1 MIIIFP
7 IIGLLVSWKLFKFAK
22 KNEKPYEMTGWD
34 ALEISMIITGCIMIG
49 ILAFFMFGIVSENI
63 ASDIK
68 YEKLEA
74 ERAALEWR
82 LEQNYTN
89 NDNNIGSTEL
99 YQEVTS
105 FNKRITEGQAARRNI
120 WLRWFYGD
128 YYDRVELIELR

>member
-7 IIGLLVSWKLFKFAK
+7 IIGLLISWKLFKFAK
-22 KNEKPYEMTGWD
+22 KNENPCEMTGWD
-34 ALEISMIITGCIMIG
+34 ALEISMVITGCIAIG

-63 ASDIK
+63 TSDIK
-68 YEKLEA
+68 YERLET

-105 FNKRITEGQAARRNI
+105 FNKRITEGQTARRNI
-120 WLRWFYGD
+120 WLRWFYGN

>member
-1 MIIIFP
+1 MLI
-7 IIGLLVSWKLFKFAK
+7 SWKLFKFVK
-22 KNEKPYEMTGWD
+22 KNENPREMTGWD
-34 ALEISMIITGCIMIG
+34 GLEISMVITGCIAIG

-63 ASDIK
+63 TSDIK
-68 YEKLEA
+68 YERLET

-105 FNKRITEGQAARRNI
+105 FNKRITEGQTARRNI
-120 WLRWFYGD
+120 WLRWFYGN

>member
-7 IIGLLVSWKLFKFAK
+7 IIGLFASWKLFKFAK
-22 KNEKPYEMTGWD
+22 KNEKPCEMTGWD
-34 ALEISMIITGCIMIG
+34 ALEISMVITGCIAVG

-63 ASDIK
+63 TSDIK
-68 YEKLEA
+68 YERLET

-105 FNKRITEGQAARRNI
+105 FNKSITEGQTARRNI
-120 WLRWFYGD
+120 WLRWFYGN

>member
-7 IIGLLVSWKLFKFAK
+7 IIGLFISWKLFKFAK
-22 KNEKPYEMTGWD
+22 KNVKSYEVTGWD
-34 ALEISMIITGCIMIG
+34 GLEICAICLVILMGATTFISVCSM
-49 ILAFFMFGIVSENI
+49 VHENI
-63 ASDIK
+63 TSDIK
-68 YEKLEA
+68 YEKLET
-74 ERAALEWR
+74 ERAVLEWR

-105 FNKRITEGQAARRNI
+105 FNKHITVGQTARRNI
-120 WLRWFYGD
+120 WFRWFYGD

>member
-22 KNEKPYEMTGWD
+22 KNESPCEVTGWD
-34 ALEISMIITGCIMIG
+34 ALEISMIIISCIMIVV
-49 ILAFFMFGIVSENI
+49 LLFFMYGIVSENI
-63 ASDIK
+63 TSDIK
-68 YEKLEA
+68 YEKLET

-105 FNKRITEGQAARRNI
+105 FNKRITEGRSARRNI
-120 WLRWFYGD
+120 WLCWFYGD

>member
-7 IIGLLVSWKLFKFAK
+7 IIGLLASWKLFKFAK
-22 KNEKPYEMTGWD
+22 KNESPCEVTGWD
-34 ALEISMIITGCIMIG
+34 ALEISMVIISCIMIVV
-49 ILAFFMFGIVSENI
+49 LLFFMYGIVSENI
-63 ASDIK
+63 TSDIK
-68 YEKLEA
+68 YEKLET

-105 FNKRITEGQAARRNI
+105 FNKHITEGQAARRNI
-120 WLRWFYGD
+120 WLCWFYGD
-128 YYDRVELIELR
+128 YYDRVELIELG

>member
-22 KNEKPYEMTGWD
+22 KNEKPCEMTGWD
-34 ALEISMIITGCIMIG
+34 GLEICAIYLVILMGATTCISVCSM
-49 ILAFFMFGIVSENI
+49 VHENI
-63 ASDIK
+63 TSDIK
-68 YEKLEA
+68 YEKLET

>member
-1 MIIIFP
+1 
-7 IIGLLVSWKLFKFAK
+7 
-22 KNEKPYEMTGWD
+22 MTGWD
-34 ALEISMIITGCIMIG
+34 ALQISMIITGCIAIG

-68 YEKLEA
+68 YEKLET

-120 WLRWFYGD
+120 WLRWLYGD

>member
-7 IIGLLVSWKLFKFAK
+7 IIGLLISWKLFKFAK
-22 KNEKPYEMTGWD
+22 KNVKSYEVTGWD
-34 ALEISMIITGCIMIG
+34 GLEICAICFVILMGATTFIFVCDIG
-49 ILAFFMFGIVSENI
+49 YENI

-68 YEKLEA
+68 YEKLET

-105 FNKRITEGQAARRNI
+105 FNKYITAGQTARRNI
-120 WLRWFYGD
+120 WLRWFYGN